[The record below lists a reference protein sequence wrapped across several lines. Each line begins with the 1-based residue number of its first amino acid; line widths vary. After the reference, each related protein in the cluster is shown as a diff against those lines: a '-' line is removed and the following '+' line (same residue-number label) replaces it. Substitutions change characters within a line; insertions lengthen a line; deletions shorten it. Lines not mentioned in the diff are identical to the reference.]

1 MKIDIDIH
9 DPRITAFALGELQ
22 GRDAREMARA
32 VHRDARIRQAVDEV
46 RATSFLL
53 RESLGGEGV
62 PMLTPS
68 QRKTVRS
75 AGSGVVVAEIDRA
88 KVPVWKRPL
97 VAGLGMAAVVAVSL
111 YVVTGPAKVSNSS
124 DLADSVPAQGWT
136 QVDADHLGG
145 SDEGVSPATSVSSAA
160 RSIAAASNPIQGK
173 ENDWVA
179 TEMGNEGKLW
189 NVPLVSGSA
198 NWPWIQ
204 RYVEENKALP
214 PQSSVRIEEM
224 LNHFQYQSPSMLTTD
239 ALTADMEICSTP
251 WNPNTLLL
259 AVHVGPIL
267 GMDLAGAK
275 ASLRLDSK
283 RINQVRLLGYVH
295 APQSEGSMKTS
306 AQPREIS
313 KPQGNYVIYE
323 LNVAKNV
330 GGLSESEEPW
340 ATLTLGDDSRLP
352 ARRVVSWI
360 HASSDLRFAS
370 VVAAS
375 GMLMAENS
383 SLGELDAEKL
393 KSLATMLQ
401 VQDAQNLASER
412 RDALDLIQQLSALL
426 ENRGAGMPE

>member
-1 MKIDIDIH
+1 MKIDIH

-53 RESLGGEGV
+53 LESLGGEDV
-62 PMLTPS
+62 SMLTPS
-68 QRKTVRS
+68 QRKTVRR
-75 AGSGVVVAEIDRA
+75 AGSGVVVAEIDHA
-88 KVPVWKRPL
+88 KVAVWKRPL

-111 YVVTGPAKVSNSS
+111 YVVTGPAKVTNSS
-124 DLADSVPAQGWT
+124 DLADSVPAQGWP
-136 QVDADHLGG
+136 QVDTDHLGG
-145 SDEGVSPATSVSSAA
+145 SDGADIAPAASVSGAA
-160 RSIAAASNPIQGK
+160 RLIAMASNPIQGK

-179 TEMGNEGKLW
+179 TGMGNEGKLW

-204 RYVEENKALP
+204 RYVDENKALP

-224 LNHFQYQSPSMLTTD
+224 LNHFQYPSPSMLTTD

-259 AVHVGPIL
+259 AVHVSPSSG
-267 GMDLAGAK
+267 GDLAGAK
-275 ASLRLDSK
+275 ASLTIDSQ
-283 RINQVRLLGYVH
+283 RISQVRLLGYAH
-295 APQSEGSMKTS
+295 ASQSESSMKMS
-306 AQPREIS
+306 AQPRKTA
-313 KPQGNYVIYE
+313 KPEGNYVIYE

-340 ATLTLGDDSRLP
+340 ATLTLGDDARLP
-352 ARRVVSWI
+352 VSRVVSWI

-375 GMLMAENS
+375 GMLMAGNS
-383 SLGELDAEKL
+383 SLGELDTEKL

-401 VQDAQNLASER
+401 VQDASDLASER
-412 RDALDLIQQLSALL
+412 HAALDWIQQVSVLL
-426 ENRGAGMPE
+426 ERQDINIQE